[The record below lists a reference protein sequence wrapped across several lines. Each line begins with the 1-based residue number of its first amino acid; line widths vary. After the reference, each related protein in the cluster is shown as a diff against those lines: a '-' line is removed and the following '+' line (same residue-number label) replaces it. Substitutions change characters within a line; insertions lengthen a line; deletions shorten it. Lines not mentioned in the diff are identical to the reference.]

1 MSQENVEIVRAA
13 FDAWNAGEMDAVRE
27 AHHPDAMIVRGLEGW
42 PEGSVATVGR
52 EAIMRL
58 WEQLREAWDVDTLEP
73 VKFIDAGDRVVA
85 RLIWHGAG
93 HGPEARMEFSQVFT
107 LRKGKVFL
115 SEYFW
120 NHAEALEAVGLS
132 EQDAH
137 ADS

>member
-1 MSQENVEIVRAA
+1 MSQDNVEIVRTA
-13 FDAWNAGEMDAVRE
+13 FEAWNTGDMLAVCE
-27 AHHPDAMIVRGLEGW
+27 LLDPDALIVRGLEGW
-42 PEGSVATVGR
+42 PEGSQTVGR

-73 VKFIDAGDRVVA
+73 VEFIDAVDRVVA

-93 HGPEARMEFSQVFT
+93 HGPEAHMEFSQVWT

-115 SEYFW
+115 MEYFW
-120 NHAEALEAVGLS
+120 NHAEALEALELS
-132 EQDAH
+132 GQDAH